1 MYKEYFGFKSLPFS
15 IAPDPGYL
23 YLSEQHK
30 EALAHLIYGVGEQG
44 GFVLLSGEVG
54 TGKTTICRAF
64 LHQIPDHCELAYV
77 VNPKQSETELLK
89 SVCDEFGIYY
99 FWEDQGSNYLVD
111 LINEHLLSLHSQGKS
126 AVLIIDEAQNLSA
139 DVLEQLRLLTNLETD
154 EKKLLQ
160 LILLGQ
166 PELNEL
172 LARTELRQLA
182 QRITARFHLNA
193 LTENE
198 TRDYVLHR
206 LKTAGFHGLLFSE
219 EALKRIFKAS
229 RGIPRLVNVIC
240 DRCLLGVY
248 STGGNLVNEEICQRA
263 IEEVVGRA
271 PTKRWRFPF
280 GIAAASLAL
289 FIGVVMLVV
298 QLSGSDTKNV
308 AASDPA
314 SPTKLEPVA
323 VDAVLE
329 KNQHNTLLLKLA
341 RASGF
346 VRSGSSSDTDCLTI
360 AEQEYFCQQ
369 DRGDASKIMKLGTP
383 VLALIEKNENLDLA
397 GWVILRAS
405 PGERF
410 TIEFPDGRV
419 EQRSPATLANIWPVK
434 YTWIWQEP
442 KDYRNTVSLGE
453 SDQYVAWLR
462 EALNEAESSEQP
474 SIDTDDGRITRVSYL
489 ASARSTTVDAMKP
502 ADPELLRR
510 INRAKQLFEFGDP
523 GLPPAFVQAL
533 RSKSL
538 RVKAG

>member
-1 MYKEYFGFKSLPFS
+1 MYKEYFGFNSLPFS

-64 LHQIPDHCELAYV
+64 LHQIPDYCELAYV

-99 FWEDQGSNYLVD
+99 FWEGQGSNYLVD

-126 AVLIIDEAQNLSA
+126 AVLIIDEAQNLNA

-172 LARTELRQLA
+172 LARNDLRQLA

-198 TRDYVLHR
+198 TRDYILHR
-206 LKTAGFHGLLFSE
+206 LKVAGFHGLLFHE
-219 EALKRIFKAS
+219 DALKKIFNAS
-229 RGIPRLVNVIC
+229 RGVPRLVNVIC

-248 STGGNLVNEEICQRA
+248 STGGNLVDEAISGKA

-271 PTKRWRFPF
+271 PTKRWRLPF
-280 GIAAASLAL
+280 GIAAASLFVVVGIL
-289 FIGVVMLVV
+289 FLIL
-298 QLSGSDTKNV
+298 QLSDGDTEQ
-308 AASDPA
+308 ATASTPLDSTA
-314 SPTKLEPVA
+314 VTPTL
-323 VDAVLE
+323 VDATLGNDE
-329 KNQHNTLLLKLA
+329 RNTLLLKLA

-346 VRSGSSSDTDCLTI
+346 VRAGSSSNSSCQAF
-360 AEQEYFCQQ
+360 AEQELFCTEG
-369 DRGDASKIMKLGTP
+369 RGGAASIMNLGVP
-383 VLALIEKNENLDLA
+383 VLALIEASESTDSG
-397 GWVILRAS
+397 GWVLLRAA

-410 TIEFPDGRV
+410 TIEYANGRV
-419 EQRSPATLANIWPVK
+419 EQRSPATLANVWPVN
-434 YTWIWQEP
+434 YTWLWRPPEA
-442 KDYRNTVSLGE
+442 YRNTISLGE
-453 SDQYVAWLR
+453 KDQYVAWVRNALR
-462 EALNEAESSEQP
+462 AYKPITLPASEQ
-474 SIDTDDGRITRVSYL
+474 SDGAVGRLSYL
-489 ASARSTTVDAMKP
+489 VSSNIETNDLEKP
-502 ADPELLRR
+502 ADPALLRKLH
-510 INRAKQLFEFGDP
+510 RAKRDLEIDSS

-533 RSKSL
+533 KIKSL
-538 RVKAG
+538 RRAG

>member
-1 MYKEYFGFKSLPFS
+1 MYKEYFGFNSLPFS

-64 LHQIPDHCELAYV
+64 LHQIPEHCELAYV

-89 SVCDEFGIYY
+89 SICDEFGIYY
-99 FWEDQGSNYLVD
+99 FWEGQGSNYLVD

-172 LARTELRQLA
+172 LARDELRQLA

-193 LTENE
+193 LTESE

-206 LKTAGFHGLLFSE
+206 LKVAGFHGLLFHE
-219 EALKRIFKAS
+219 DAIKKIFKAS

-248 STGGNLVNEEICQRA
+248 STGGNLVDEAISERA

-271 PTKRWRFPF
+271 PVKRWRFPF
-280 GIAAASLAL
+280 GFAAASLFAL
-289 FIGVVMLVV
+289 IGIALLVLQMTDSDNKDITAAGPLAPATSKSV
-298 QLSGSDTKNV
+298 QLDSTSDNNERS
-308 AASDPA
+308 A
-314 SPTKLEPVA
+314 LI
-323 VDAVLE
+323 
-329 KNQHNTLLLKLA
+329 LKLA

-346 VRSGSSSDTDCLTI
+346 IRKGSSSDTDCLSF
-360 AEQEYFCQQ
+360 AEQDLHCKE
-369 DRGDASKIMKLGTP
+369 DRGGAAKIMNLGTP
-383 VLALIEKNENLDLA
+383 VLALIEENETTDVA
-397 GWVILRAS
+397 GWVILQAA

-410 TIEFPDGRV
+410 TIEYPNGRV

-434 YTWIWQEP
+434 YTWLWRQPEA
-442 KDYRNTVSLGE
+442 YRNTISLGE
-453 SDQYVAWLR
+453 RDQYVSWLR
-462 EALNEAESSEQP
+462 NALEAFESNELSAAYQS
-474 SIDTDDGRITRVSYL
+474 DGAVGRISYL
-489 ASARSTTVDAMKP
+489 VSGNSAALDSIRPVDP
-502 ADPELLRR
+502 ALLRQ
-510 INRAKQLFEFGDP
+510 INQAKQDFDIEEP
-523 GLPPAFVQAL
+523 GLPPAFVQTLESKRL
-533 RSKSL
+533 RSK
-538 RVKAG
+538 AG

>member
-64 LHQIPDHCELAYV
+64 LHQIPEHCELAYV

-89 SVCDEFGIYY
+89 SICDEFGIYY
-99 FWEDQGSNYLVD
+99 FWEGQGSNYLVD

-126 AVLIIDEAQNLSA
+126 AVLIIDEAQNLNA

-154 EKKLLQ
+154 KKKLLQ

-172 LARTELRQLA
+172 LARNELRQLA

-198 TRDYVLHR
+198 TRDYILHR
-206 LKTAGFHGLLFSE
+206 LKVAGFHGLLFHE
-219 EALKRIFKAS
+219 EALKKIFNAS
-229 RGIPRLVNVIC
+229 HGVPRLINVIC

-248 STGGNLVNEEICQRA
+248 STGGNLVNETISEKA

-271 PTKRWRFPF
+271 TVKRWRFPF
-280 GIAAASLAL
+280 RIAAASLFVVAGIVL
-289 FIGVVMLVV
+289 LLLQMSDGEIEHLTASTPIG
-298 QLSGSDTKNV
+298 SSDTKPSV
-308 AASDPA
+308 VGASMG
-314 SPTKLEPVA
+314 
-323 VDAVLE
+323 
-329 KNQHNTLLLKLA
+329 KNERSTLLLKLA

-346 VRSGSSSDTDCLTI
+346 ARLGSSTDSDCLSF
-360 AEQEYFCQQ
+360 AEQELYCKD
-369 DRGDASKIMKLGTP
+369 DRGGAARIMNLGVP
-383 VLALIEKNENLDLA
+383 VLALIDANETNDVG

-410 TIEFPDGRV
+410 TIEYANGHV
-419 EQRSPATLANIWPVK
+419 EQRSPATLAKIWPVN
-434 YTWIWQEP
+434 YTWLWRPPEG
-442 KDYRNTVSLGE
+442 YRDTISLGE
-453 SDQYVAWLR
+453 QDHYIAWVR
-462 EALNEAESSEQP
+462 NALAAQEVIEPRASQK
-474 SIDTDDGRITRVSYL
+474 IDGDMGRLSYL
-489 ASARSTTVDAMKP
+489 ISSSNKTAYEEKPVDP
-502 ADPELLRR
+502 ALLRS
-510 INRAKQLFEFGDP
+510 INRAKAEFEIDSP
-523 GLPPAFVQAL
+523 GLPPVFLQAL
-533 RSKSL
+533 KTSSL
-538 RVKAG
+538 RKAG

>member
-64 LHQIPDHCELAYV
+64 LHQIPEHCELAYV

-89 SVCDEFGIYY
+89 SICDEFGIYY
-99 FWEDQGSNYLVD
+99 FWEGQGSNYLVD

-126 AVLIIDEAQNLSA
+126 AVLIIDEAQNLNA

-172 LARTELRQLA
+172 LARNELRQLA

-193 LTENE
+193 LTEIE
-198 TRDYVLHR
+198 TRDYILHR
-206 LKTAGFHGLLFSE
+206 LKVAGFHGLLFHE
-219 EALKRIFKAS
+219 EALKKIFFAS
-229 RGIPRLVNVIC
+229 RGVPRLINVIC

-248 STGGNLVNEEICQRA
+248 STGGNLVDETISEKA

-271 PTKRWRFPF
+271 TAKRWRFPF
-280 GIAAASLAL
+280 GIAAVSL
-289 FIGVVMLVV
+289 FVVVGIVWFVLQM
-298 QLSGSDTKNV
+298 SNGDTKQLTASSPAGTS
-308 AASDPA
+308 AAKPSVENAALDN
-314 SPTKLEPVA
+314 SGR
-323 VDAVLE
+323 
-329 KNQHNTLLLKLA
+329 NTLLFKLA

-346 VRSGSSSDTDCLTI
+346 VGSASSSDSGCLNF
-360 AEQEYFCQQ
+360 AEQELYCTEEHGGAA
-369 DRGDASKIMKLGTP
+369 RIMNLGVP
-383 VLALIEKNENLDLA
+383 VLARIEASKATELG
-397 GWVILRAS
+397 GWVILRAT

-410 TIEFPDGRV
+410 TIEYPNGRV
-419 EQRSPATLANIWPVK
+419 EQRSPATLANIWPLN
-434 YTWIWQEP
+434 YTWLWRPPQG
-442 KDYRNTVSLGE
+442 YRNTISLGE
-453 SDQYVAWLR
+453 QDQYVSWVR
-462 EALNEAESSEQP
+462 NALGVRQEMGLPASEK
-474 SIDTDDGRITRVSYL
+474 SDGAMGRLSYL
-489 ASARSTTVDAMKP
+489 VSSSNKSDYAEKP
-502 ADPELLRR
+502 ADPALLRS
-510 INRAKQLFEFGDP
+510 INRAKLEFEINSP

-533 RSKSL
+533 KTRSV
-538 RVKAG
+538 RKAG